1 MMAREFLLIGAG
13 ALLLCSPMWGAW
25 LLVRWL
31 DSRPTPAE
39 KWERNHRNV
48 LRRRDQI
55 TKRGW

>member
-1 MMAREFLLIGAG
+1 MAREFLLTGAG
-13 ALLLCSPMWGAW
+13 ALLLCSPLWVTW

-31 DSRPTPAE
+31 DSRSTPAE

-48 LRRRDQI
+48 LRRREQI

>member
-1 MMAREFLLIGAG
+1 MAREFLQILAG
-13 ALLLCSPMWGAW
+13 ALLLCSPLWGAW

-39 KWERNHRNV
+39 KWERNHQNV
-48 LRRRDQI
+48 LRRREQI

>member
-1 MMAREFLLIGAG
+1 MVQEFLQISAG
-13 ALLLCSPMWGAW
+13 ALLLCSPLWVTW

-31 DSRPTPAE
+31 DSRPSAAE

-55 TKRGW
+55 SKRGW